1 MNRWARG
8 LTIICAFAA
17 LALSACSGGGSSGS
31 GNSGGSGSGG
41 SSGATPVYSAPG
53 AQSLSTADVQQILAQ
68 AIAEA
73 QARSTPAVIAVTDRV
88 GNVLAVYAMTGARP
102 TAAIRAGPGSNIDL
116 QGVTVP
122 ASAAAIAKAITG
134 AYLSSAGNAFSTR
147 TASMIVQQNFPPG
160 VTGAGLESG
169 PLFGVQFSQLP
180 CSDLSQ
186 RYTGTSGANAY
197 IGPKRSPLGLAA
209 DPGGFPL
216 YKSGVLVGGVGVM
229 SDGDYGFD
237 PEVSNTDNDA
247 EEAVALA
254 ATSGF
259 DAPTSIQA
267 DRISLGGTT
276 LRYSDATSA
285 SLVSH
290 PASAPAF
297 TGLGSGVGVLV
308 AVNGYYAGS
317 GIVSGQVFG
326 AEGSGVRPATTAEFN
341 VSGAYVLSDGSGAN
355 RFAPRAG
362 ADSVPTPLTAGEVN
376 ALLQQAFAVMSN
388 TRAQIRQPL
397 NSPAQVTISVVD
409 TNGAVLGIVRS
420 PDAPMFGAD
429 VSLQKA
435 RTASFVSSQYAA
447 TDLGGDP
454 SGDVRSFVAATRSF
468 LSNGAAL
475 SGATAFSARA
485 IGNLARPYFPDG
497 QSGTPSGPLS
507 RPISQWSIFSTGLQ
521 SALVLTNLG
530 QHVAYVSSGGSDTRA
545 RCTFLPDVTAGQ
557 NRLQNGLQI
566 FAGGVPIY
574 RSGVLVGGI
583 GVSGD
588 GTGQDD
594 MIAFLGLSNAAAQ
607 LGSISQAAAG
617 IRADQ
622 IVVGAT
628 RLLYVNCP
636 TAPLLN
642 SSTQNVCQGL

>member
-1 MNRWARG
+1 MNRSPPG
-8 LTIICAFAA
+8 LTVLCALAA
-17 LALSACSGGGSSGS
+17 LVLSACSGGGG
-31 GNSGGSGSGG
+31 GG
-41 SSGATPVYSAPG
+41 SSSGGVSTATSTGYSAPG
-53 AQSLSTADVQQILAQ
+53 SQALSASDVQQILAQ

-102 TAAIRAGPGSNIDL
+102 TATTRTGPGSNIDL
-116 QGVTVP
+116 QGVVVP
-122 ASAAAIAKAITG
+122 ATAAAIAKAITG

-160 VTGAGLESG
+160 AAGVGLESG

-186 RYTGTSGANAY
+186 RYTGTSGANAFV
-197 IGPKRSPLGLAA
+197 GPKRSPLGLAA

-229 SDGDYGFD
+229 ADGDYGFD
-237 PEVSNTDNDA
+237 PEVGNTDNDA
-247 EEAVALA
+247 EEAMALA

-267 DRISLGGTT
+267 DRISLGGTS
-276 LRYSDATSA
+276 LRYSDATAA
-285 SLVSH
+285 SLRSN

-297 TGLGSGVGVLV
+297 TSLGSGVGALV
-308 AVNGYYAGS
+308 AVNGYFAGS
-317 GIVSGQVFG
+317 SIVPGQVFG
-326 AEGSGVRPATTAEFN
+326 TEGSGVRPATTAEFN
-341 VSGAYVLSDGSGAN
+341 VSGAYVLSDGSGTN

-362 ADSVPTPLTAGEVN
+362 TDSVPTPLTAPEVN
-376 ALLQQAFAVMSN
+376 ALLQQAFATMSN

-397 NSPAQVTISVVD
+397 NSQAQVTISVVD

-435 RTASFVSSQYAA
+435 RTASFISSQYAA
-447 TDLGGDP
+447 TDLGADP
-454 SGDVRSFVAATRSF
+454 SGDVRGFVAATRSF

-475 SGATAFSARA
+475 SGATAFSTRA
-485 IGNLARPYFPDG
+485 IANLSRPFFPDG
-497 QSGTPSGPLS
+497 QQSTPNGPLS
-507 RPISQWSIFSTGLQ
+507 RPIGQWSVFSTGLQ

-530 QHVAYVSSGGSDTRA
+530 QHVAYVSSGGTDTRA

-574 RSGVLVGGI
+574 RGGVLVGGI

-607 LGSISQAAAG
+607 LGSINQAAAG

-622 IVVGAT
+622 IVVNST
-628 RLLYVNCP
+628 RLLYVSCP
-636 TAPLLN
+636 AAPFLN